1 MLHTPQSSSNYMLLP
16 FCKSSQCRRGCFNE
30 GCNERSGCL
39 ASLCDVASSFM
50 ASHYNVQFASANY
63 NAPYHY
69 PAPRPDHKLDL
80 QLQTSI
86 WELGWGGGGG
96 GIRLQPTRSRAGSET
111 AGAPGAQGFFLLTFF
126 VSFSALEDVCWISPY
141 WELTP
146 TPLLP
151 PPQP

>member
-39 ASLCDVASSFM
+39 ASLCDVACSFM

-86 WELGWGGGGG
+86 GELVVMVVGVGGEYGFSPPEAEQVAGPRG
-96 GIRLQPTRSRAGSET
+96 LPELRASSSLHFWCRFLRWRTSAGSLHT
-111 AGAPGAQGFFLLTFF
+111 G
-126 VSFSALEDVCWISPY
+126 S
-141 WELTP
+141 
-146 TPLLP
+146 
-151 PPQP
+151 

>member
-39 ASLCDVASSFM
+39 ASLCDVACSFM

-86 WELGWGGGGG
+86 WELVVVGGAGGAG
-96 GIRLQPTRSRAGSET
+96 GNTASAHPKQSRQRDRGGSRSSGLPSPYIFLCWCRFLRWRTSAGSLHT
-111 AGAPGAQGFFLLTFF
+111 G
-126 VSFSALEDVCWISPY
+126 S
-141 WELTP
+141 
-146 TPLLP
+146 
-151 PPQP
+151 